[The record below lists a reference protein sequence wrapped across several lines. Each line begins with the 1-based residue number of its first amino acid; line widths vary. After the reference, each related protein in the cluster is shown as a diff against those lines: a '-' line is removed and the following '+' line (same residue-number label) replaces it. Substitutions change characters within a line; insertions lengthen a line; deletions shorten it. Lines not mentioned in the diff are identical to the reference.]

1 MSYEP
6 VNSNGLE
13 WVNLIQMTIIS
24 ATISKNPL
32 EEMEQPSQLKKKVQ
46 NEILWCN
53 LKKDRMTSLR
63 FQLKQF
69 SITVNQVCATTTNA
83 KEAEVEQF
91 NEDLQDFLELT
102 QQKLSFSL
110 QVTGM
115 QKQEI
120 KRYLE

>member
-53 LKKDRMTSLR
+53 LKKDRMISLR